1 MNTETPLPATLP
13 ASPFTEPN
21 LLKHI
26 IDCSEDSYD
35 AERIISAL
43 GEAESARLSAMH
55 PPLPEPPPVIHVVSP
70 WQALRSV
77 AYAGCF
83 LAAWWIYWTR

>member
-1 MNTETPLPATLP
+1 MRTNETQINAMNTETLPATLP
-13 ASPFTEPN
+13 PSPFTDPN

-26 IDCSEDSYD
+26 IDRSSDSYD
-35 AERIISAL
+35 AERMILAL
-43 GEAESARLSAMH
+43 GAMH
-55 PPLPEPPPVIHVVSP
+55 PPLPPVIHVVSP

-83 LAAWWIYWTR
+83 LACWWIYWTR